1 MLITTFIA
9 GIATGPFAS
18 FHFHRINPYSMI
30 GNALTLPL
38 VEFIVMPAALLGVV
52 LGPLGLDAW
61 VWQLM
66 GLGISGMMDV
76 SRLVAAFQGS
86 TRYVETFGFVALL
99 VMSLGLLFLCLWRS
113 QIRWFGVPLVL
124 GGLWLAQQ
132 DRPPDLAID
141 ARARSVAVRGFSG
154 KFEVLNGKG
163 NDFAVSQW
171 LLADADSR
179 KPNAP
184 DIKGASQCDPS
195 GCITHWQDGRVIAL
209 ITEPQA
215 LAEDCLRA
223 DIVITRLYV
232 GTRCNGPEL
241 ILDGAHFAAH
251 GATELRLRGDGTW
264 MQRVARVE
272 GAERPWYP
280 QRQARLTR
288 APIVASGGA
297 QDEETDPRL
306 FSPD

>member
-1 MLITTFIA
+1 
-9 GIATGPFAS
+9 
-18 FHFHRINPYSMI
+18 
-30 GNALTLPL
+30 
-38 VEFIVMPAALLGVV
+38 
-52 LGPLGLDAW
+52 
-61 VWQLM
+61 M

-86 TRYVETFGFVALL
+86 TRYVETFGFIALL
-99 VMSLGLLFLCLWRS
+99 VMALGILFLCLWRS

-132 DRPPDLAID
+132 DRPPDLAVD
-141 ARARSVAVRGFSG
+141 ARARSLAVRGLSG

-184 DIKGASQCDPS
+184 DLKGASQCDPS
-195 GCITHWQDGRVIAL
+195 GCITHWIDGRVIAF

-215 LAEDCLRA
+215 LAEDCARA
-223 DIVITRLYV
+223 DVVITRLYV
-232 GTRCNGPEL
+232 GARCQGPEL
-241 ILDGAHFAAH
+241 VLDGAHFAAH
-251 GATELRLRGDGTW
+251 GATELRLRADGTW
-264 MQRVARVE
+264 AQRVARIE

-280 QRQARLTR
+280 QRQTRFTR
-288 APIVASGGA
+288 APLVASGGA
-297 QDEETDPRL
+297 QDEADDPRL